1 MEIYRIDWV
10 DIKGNKHNGAAWL
23 HQLKDLVKDLL
34 KDEDVAGFTILNSV
48 GKVIFKVT
56 DDGDLIDELNI
67 MNKLE
72 E

>member
-1 MEIYRIDWV
+1 MEVYRIDWV
-10 DIKGNKHNGAAWL
+10 DNKGNVRNGAAWW
-23 HQLKDLVKDLL
+23 HQLKDLIKELL
-34 KDEDVAGFTILNSV
+34 GNEEIVTITIFDSV

-56 DDGDLIDELNI
+56 DGEVVVDEFGI